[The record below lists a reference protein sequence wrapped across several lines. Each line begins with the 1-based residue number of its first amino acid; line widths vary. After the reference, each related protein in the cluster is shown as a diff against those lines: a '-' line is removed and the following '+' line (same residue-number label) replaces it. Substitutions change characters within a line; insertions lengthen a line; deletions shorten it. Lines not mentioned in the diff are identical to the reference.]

1 MRKYIH
7 HRMLPT
13 KILYIVALML
23 AMLSMILYANVS
35 DEPKLNYVAIGV

>member
-7 HRMLPT
+7 GSLPN
-13 KILYIVALML
+13 KILYFVALML

-35 DEPKLNYVAIGV
+35 DAPKLNYVAIGV